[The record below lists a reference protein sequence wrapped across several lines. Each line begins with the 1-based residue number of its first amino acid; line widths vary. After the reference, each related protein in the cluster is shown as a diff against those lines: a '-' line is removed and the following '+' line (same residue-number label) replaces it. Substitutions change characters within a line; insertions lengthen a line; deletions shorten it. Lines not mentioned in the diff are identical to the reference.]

1 MIEEWR
7 KIKGFNEYEIS
18 NFGRVK
24 SLSRLSRNRYNSFL
38 TTEKILTANIG
49 YGGYRFQKLNNKT
62 FAIHRLVAIA
72 FLGDIDHNKIV
83 NHKDLNQLNN
93 RVDNL
98 EIITHRE
105 NSHHYLL
112 SQNKTSKYIGVSFDK
127 SRCKWTA
134 KIKVKGKTI
143 NLGRFNEEI
152 DAKNKY
158 LEYAE
163 IKGLSSKYSK

>member
-7 KIKGFNEYEIS
+7 KIKGFENYEIS

-24 SLSRLSRNRYNSFL
+24 SLSKLSRNRYNSFL

-49 YGGYRFQKLNNKT
+49 YSGYRFQKLNNKM

-83 NHKDLNQLNN
+83 NHKDLNRLNN

-105 NSHHYLL
+105 NAHHYLL
-112 SQNKTSKYIGVSFDK
+112 SQNKTSKYIGVSFD
-127 SRCKWTA
+127 SNRCKWVA
-134 KIKVKGKTI
+134 RIKVNGKTV